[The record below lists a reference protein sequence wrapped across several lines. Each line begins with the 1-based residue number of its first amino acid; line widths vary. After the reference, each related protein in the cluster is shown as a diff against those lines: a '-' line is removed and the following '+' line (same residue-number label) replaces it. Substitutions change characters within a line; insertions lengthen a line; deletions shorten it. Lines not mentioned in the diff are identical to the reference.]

1 MLTEHNP
8 ELSSFSLDSSFF
20 SCLDLL
26 SCFQN
31 QQAKKVFSFDTSTVL
46 LETLRLEWH
55 DTIYTCIP
63 QMVAEL
69 KKQYGS
75 ISVRQIRQK
84 HLCTEVLRQ
93 NCLILRSFKLL
104 IVATVIHSNTSTDP
118 ETSFPQSEENFAV
131 CKPPLVWDN
140 IRESFQLTYKPAQLP
155 ASMLL

>member
-8 ELSSFSLDSSFF
+8 ELSFSLDSSFF

-31 QQAKKVFSFDTSTVL
+31 QQAKKVFSFDTFTVL
-46 LETLRLEWH
+46 LETLRLEWC

-69 KKQYGS
+69 KKQYRS

-93 NCLILRSFKLL
+93 DWLILRSFKLL

-131 CKPPLVWDN
+131 CKSPLVWDN